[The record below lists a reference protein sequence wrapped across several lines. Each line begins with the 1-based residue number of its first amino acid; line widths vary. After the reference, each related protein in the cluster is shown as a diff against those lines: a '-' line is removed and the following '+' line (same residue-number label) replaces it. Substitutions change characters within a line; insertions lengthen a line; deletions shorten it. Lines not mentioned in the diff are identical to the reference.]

1 MIITIKNL
9 QQQTFQI
16 DFDPTSTVR
25 QLKERVESERGSEYP
40 VENQRLIFAGMILA
54 DDRTIESYNVDEKK
68 FIVVMVTKKEKP
80 SVSGNDNQS
89 SAAEGS
95 TSATASDKKALAAN
109 VTSDVSNK
117 TGSNPSV
124 SGGDAGGSQPQ
135 ASSITTET
143 PKNTTQQDSS
153 VKSSDAAASGSA
165 DSEPTAAA
173 ATAAAANLSSQS
185 AQSAAES
192 TLIMGDEYNQLVTN
206 IMEMGYSRALVEQA
220 LRASYNNPDRAVEYL
235 LSGIPDNSTFE
246 DNELNTS
253 SRTAAAS
260 DIREQQSSGDIL
272 MPAADD
278 RDRDDPLAFL
288 RTTPQFQQMRNL
300 IHQNPEFLNAVLQQI
315 GQTNPALL
323 QLISENQDSFLDM
336 LNEPLDVNSA
346 DASGGGNQNPLSAAA
361 AAAAVGGIVGGA
373 GGAVVDGGDN
383 PSLNQPELPDI
394 QLTQQDRN
402 AIRRL
407 EALGF
412 PQHLVLQAYIACER
426 NENLAANFLLAQG
439 FDD

>member
-1 MIITIKNL
+1 
-9 QQQTFQI
+9 
-16 DFDPTSTVR
+16 
-25 QLKERVESERGSEYP
+25 
-40 VENQRLIFAGMILA
+40 
-54 DDRTIESYNVDEKK
+54 
-68 FIVVMVTKKEKP
+68 
-80 SVSGNDNQS
+80 
-89 SAAEGS
+89 
-95 TSATASDKKALAAN
+95 
-109 VTSDVSNK
+109 
-117 TGSNPSV
+117 
-124 SGGDAGGSQPQ
+124 
-135 ASSITTET
+135 
-143 PKNTTQQDSS
+143 
-153 VKSSDAAASGSA
+153 
-165 DSEPTAAA
+165 
-173 ATAAAANLSSQS
+173 
-185 AQSAAES
+185 
-192 TLIMGDEYNQLVTN
+192 MGDEYNQLVTN

-246 DNELNTS
+246 DNELNTT
-253 SRTAAAS
+253 SRTTAAS
-260 DIREQQSSGDIL
+260 ELRDQQSSGDIM

-288 RTTPQFQQMRNL
+288 RTTPQFRQMRNL

-346 DASGGGNQNPLSAAA
+346 DASGGNPLSAAA
-361 AAAAVGGIVGGA
+361 AAAVGGGGGA

-383 PSLNQPELPDI
+383 SPSLNQPELPDI